1 MTLHKLTDILESCG
15 CDTSRWPEGDRQQC
29 LDLIAT
35 DSQASALYQQFVSLE
50 NQLDHLQA
58 PDFSG
63 LEQKVLQQQLPK
75 RAPKLSDR
83 LVNWLLPSAGS
94 HNYWR
99 PALAACL
106 PLVMGIMVGN
116 FSSLGSNTSDD
127 GFQYWED
134 ELMMLSFSEYTETDL
149 QP

>member
-1 MTLHKLTDILESCG
+1 MTLHKLTDILESYG

-116 FSSLGSNTSDD
+116 FSSVGSNTSDD